1 MCITYWVV
9 GAVHSGPEVAFSAA
23 AAGMLPLQ
31 SANKGSCVV
40 RHICAPLLAATTLCS
55 IGCCCWL
62 QVKSLE
68 DSTPNIDAM
77 LRDAKTALKKSKRV
91 DYYKLLEIDQNAG
104 DADVKKAYRR
114 AAFKYHPDKAS
125 SEDREENEKKFKLVG
140 QAHAILSEPAKRQKY
155 DAGWSAEEIDQG
167 MQMGEDGTYG
177 HGGGHGANMDDVFA
191 HMFAGGMFGGGM
203 PGGMGGGMGGGG
215 RPGYSRRPGGFSGF

>member
-1 MCITYWVV
+1 MQATLTLSLCNYAAIRLCVEPAQLSCTY
-9 GAVHSGPEVAFSAA
+9 AVLCECVPSWKLRQCDW
-23 AAGMLPLQ
+23 AG
-31 SANKGSCVV
+31 
-40 RHICAPLLAATTLCS
+40 
-55 IGCCCWL
+55 CCWL

-68 DSTPNIDAM
+68 DSTPNIDGM
-77 LRDAKTALKKSKRV
+77 LRDAKVALKKSKRV

-140 QAHAILSEPAKRQKY
+140 QAHAILSDPAKRQKY

-203 PGGMGGGMGGGG
+203 PGGMGGG
-215 RPGYSRRPGGFSGF
+215 RPGFSRRPGGFSGF